1 MTEVFIAADNI
12 LSPLGNTTAENMA
25 QLRVGNSGIQQH
37 DNPALSDIAF
47 YASLF
52 AGSWWAENGMNN
64 THTRFEQLLVKSIA
78 NALAGCDINPSD
90 EDTLL
95 IISTTKGNI
104 ELLQTGPVT
113 PELKERIALTTSAKL
128 VARHFGFAAKP
139 VVVSNACISGLLGI
153 LTGLRLIRAGR
164 YKNVVVAGA
173 DTLSKFVL
181 SGFQSFQAI
190 SPEACRPF
198 DKDRNGINLGEGAGT
213 IILSS
218 DKRHSSGIKVTG
230 GGTGNDANH
239 ISGPSRTGAELF
251 QVIKTTLDAA
261 HLTAQ
266 DIDFISAHG
275 TATIY
280 NDEMEARAIA
290 LAHMLS
296 APVNSL
302 KGYFGH
308 TLGAA
313 GIIESIVTVQ
323 SMRDNLIIPS
333 KGFEQIGVSQPINV
347 CSNLQEATLN
357 HCLKTAS
364 GFGGCNG
371 AILFSKSN
379 PA

>member
-25 QLRVGNSGIQQH
+25 QLRAGNSGIQQH
-37 DNPALSDIAF
+37 NNPALSDIAF

-52 AGSWWAENGMNN
+52 AGNWWKENAESN
-64 THTRFEQLLVKSIA
+64 TLTRFEQLLAMSIG
-78 NALAGCDINPSD
+78 NALADCDINPYD

-104 ELLQTGPVT
+104 DLLQTGPVT
-113 PELKERIALTTSAKL
+113 TELKERIALTTSAKL
-128 VARHFGFAAKP
+128 IARHFGFAGKP
-139 VVVSNACISGLLGI
+139 IVVSNACISGLLGI

-164 YKNVVVAGA
+164 FKNVVVAGA

-190 SPEACRPF
+190 SSEACRPF
-198 DKDRNGINLGEGAGT
+198 DKHRNGINLGEGAGT

-218 DKRHSSGIKVTG
+218 DRRHSSGIKVAG
-230 GGTGNDANH
+230 GGTSNDANH
-239 ISGPSRTGAELF
+239 ISGPSRTGAELY
-251 QVIKTTLDAA
+251 QVIKTTIDAA
-261 HLTAQ
+261 QLTAH
-266 DIDFISAHG
+266 DVDFISAHG

-290 LAHMLS
+290 LAQMLS
-296 APVNSL
+296 VPVNSL

-323 SMRDNLIIPS
+323 SMRDNVIIPS

-347 CSNLQEATLN
+347 CNILQEATLN

-379 PA
+379 RA